1 FMGSAVNL
9 AIPSIGAEFHA
20 PAVMLNWIVTS
31 YLLAS
36 AAFLV
41 PFGRLADL
49 YGRRRVF
56 LVGTG
61 LYALLSLGSA
71 LARSGEILL
80 ACRVLHG
87 LGGAMIFGTGVAIL
101 TSVFPPQER
110 GRVLG
115 LNTAAVYAGLSLGP
129 IIGGFLTHQ
138 LGWRSIFFANFAL
151 GLVVL
156 VATVVGLKG
165 EWRGAA
171 GERFDPYG
179 AVAYSLSLAALMVG
193 ISTAGSFAG
202 ASWLFLLGAAGLLGF
217 VGWELRLSH
226 PVLDLR
232 LFRNVVFAFSNLAAL
247 INYSA
252 TFGVGYLLSLYLQM
266 VKGLD
271 PQRAGY

>member
-1 FMGSAVNL
+1 MSSADSGGAPSGAAARAAERRYVLLVATLSSFLTPFMGSAVNL

-101 TSVFPPQER
+101 TSVSPR
-110 GRVLG
+110 R
-115 LNTAAVYAGLSLGP
+115 N
-129 IIGGFLTHQ
+129 GG
-138 LGWRSIFFANFAL
+138 
-151 GLVVL
+151 
-156 VATVVGLKG
+156 
-165 EWRGAA
+165 
-171 GERFDPYG
+171 
-179 AVAYSLSLAALMVG
+179 
-193 ISTAGSFAG
+193 GSWA
-202 ASWLFLLGAAGLLGF
+202 
-217 VGWELRLSH
+217 
-226 PVLDLR
+226 
-232 LFRNVVFAFSNLAAL
+232 
-247 INYSA
+247 
-252 TFGVGYLLSLYLQM
+252 
-266 VKGLD
+266 
-271 PQRAGY
+271 